1 MISQIL
7 ASFSWSSNHSPDT
20 YLFNRP
26 WKATLCPKAARWFR
40 EKGTTALVRMDGHE
54 LVSLQSHPGVSATP
68 PFPWLSKGGRCS
80 HPTDLSCLW
89 RACWTRT
96 LTERGWS
103 LVRSNNIE
111 ETHIKGWLLNYDWIV
126 CKKSFS
132 SGYPNPEKMDKVKL
146 GLSSS

>member
-1 MISQIL
+1 MINQIL
-7 ASFSWSSNHSPDT
+7 ASFPWSSNHSPDT

-26 WKATLCPKAARWFR
+26 GKATLCPKAAHGFG
-40 EKGTTALVRMDGHE
+40 EKGTTALARMDGRE
-54 LVSLQSHPGVSATP
+54 LVSAEPPTCRVSATP
-68 PFPWLSKGGRCS
+68 PFPCLSKGGRCS
-80 HPTDLSCLW
+80 HPTDLYCLW

-96 LTERGWS
+96 LSERGWS

-111 ETHIKGWLLNYDWIV
+111 EKGWLLNYDWIV

-132 SGYPNPEKMDKVKL
+132 SGYPNPEKMDKLKL